1 MAGFWMYF
9 EGYNNR
15 VWRRDW
21 VQDVKERETDDA
33 SRLLFRA
40 TKSMN

>member
-15 VWRRDW
+15 VWGRDW
-21 VQDVKERETDDA
+21 VQDVKERETDDDFKA
-33 SRLLFRA
+33 FVQG
-40 TKSMN
+40 N